1 MLMGIILKL
10 LSIFINATIFL
21 LLLSATLYGLEMTE
35 KKKIYFALP
44 AIIELDLNTT
54 Y

>member
-35 KKKIYFALP
+35 KRKYILHCP
-44 AIIELDLNTT
+44 LL
-54 Y
+54 